1 MIRPAGGQKERGI
14 LLDTDNKMERRKN
27 FLVNIAYWAVILAL
41 VFFVMKYFLNMVM
54 PLFLA
59 VIFASVSRPL
69 SKYLSSDVRWKKGP
83 DGTKVPVKRKLR
95 LNSSLAGIISV
106 LLLFLVIVGL
116 FTLICVRLVGLVTD
130 IITAMPVFYTDV
142 FLPWL
147 TDAIGQ
153 LEKFL
158 GRYDVELFA
167 MLQESIPNIISN
179 LGSTVANFSAKALSW
194 LSTLA
199 GKLPSLLLNFVITLI
214 ATVFIAV
221 DFDTIKS
228 FIKRN
233 LPARPLKVLTD
244 VKNTFVDIVWQFLK
258 SYFLIFLIT
267 ATEITVGLLIIGKE
281 NPALLGMLVAVF
293 DAFPIVGSGMILLPW
308 AVITLISGSLWQ
320 GVGLFILYLTVV
332 IARQII
338 EPKIVGKHV
347 GLRPIVTLGCM
358 YVGTQLF
365 GGLGL
370 LGLPITAA
378 ILADLNDRGLIHL
391 FKRAEKKGE
400 KA

>member
-1 MIRPAGGQKERGI
+1 MQP
-14 LLDTDNKMERRKN
+14 DNKMERRRN

-41 VFFVMKYFLNMVM
+41 VFFIMKYFLNMVM

-69 SKYLSSDVRWKKGP
+69 SRFLSSDIRWKKGN
-83 DGTKVPVKRKLR
+83 DGEKIPVKRKMR
-95 LNSSLAGIISV
+95 LNPSLAGIVSV
-106 LLLFLVIVGL
+106 LLLFLVIGAL
-116 FTLICVRLVGLVTD
+116 LALILVRLGGLVTD
-130 IITAMPVFYTDV
+130 IITAMPIFYSDTL
-142 FLPWL
+142 LPWL
-147 TDAIGQ
+147 VEVFAKVETFAARFDADI
-153 LEKFL
+153 L
-158 GRYDVELFA
+158 A
-167 MLQESIPNIISN
+167 MVQDTIPDIIAA
-179 LGSTVANFSAKALSW
+179 LGSAVANFSAKAVSW

-199 GKLPSLLLNFVITLI
+199 GKLPSFLLSFIITLI

-221 DFDTIKS
+221 DFDTIKG

-233 LPARPLKVLTD
+233 LPARPLQVVTD
-244 VKNTFVDIVWQFLK
+244 VKNTFVDIIWQFLK
-258 SYFLIFLIT
+258 SYFLIFVIT
-267 ATEITVGLLIIGKE
+267 ATEITIGLLIIGKE
-281 NPALLGMLVAVF
+281 NPLLLGMLVAIF

-320 GVGLFILYLTVV
+320 GIGLFILYLTVV
-332 IARQII
+332 IVRQVI

-358 YVGTQLF
+358 FIGTRLF

-370 LGLPITAA
+370 LGLPIAAA

-391 FKRAEKKGE
+391 FKRAEPKSTK
-400 KA
+400 